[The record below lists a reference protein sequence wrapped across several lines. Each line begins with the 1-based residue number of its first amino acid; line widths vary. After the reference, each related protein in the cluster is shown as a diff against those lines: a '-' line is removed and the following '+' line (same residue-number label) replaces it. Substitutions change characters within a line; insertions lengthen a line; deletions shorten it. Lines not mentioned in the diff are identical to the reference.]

1 MVMIRSWPPICSR
14 KLEKSGIGTWPHW
27 RTIKPTIVIQ
37 ANIWIPA
44 TSWNVIFS
52 GHCRIK
58 IVFQHYSWS
67 GLIFCYAVIPI
78 KCGLWNPDMDFLVW
92 LHPIIAQCLFWL
104 HLMGERICQ
113 RGRSCVVADKSEFW
127 EIPTRNDPMSICRAR
142 ALEYLRRNFCQE
154 GFDNNNVAGDRARW
168 N

>member
-27 RTIKPTIVIQ
+27 RTIKPTFVIQ
-37 ANIWIPA
+37 ANVWISSWPA
-44 TSWNVIFS
+44 TPWNVISS
-52 GHCRIK
+52 GHCWIK
-58 IVFQHYSWS
+58 IVFQHYFWS
-67 GLIFCYAVIPI
+67 GLIFCYAAIPI

-113 RGRSCVVADKSEFW
+113 RGAVLCCCRQIWVL
-127 EIPTRNDPMSICRAR
+127 RNPDTKWSNEHLPRPLFKI
-142 ALEYLRRNFCQE
+142 LEKKLLPGGIWQQ
-154 GFDNNNVAGDRARW
+154 
-168 N
+168 